1 MPAVTDPPGLL
12 MYSQMSEVPS
22 SPSRYSSCAQIW
34 LAMSSLTSVPSMT
47 TRFFSN
53 RLNTSLRGSN
63 PGSSAMGTV
72 MSDMRPTLPPALRMP
87 LSNDRVLVEWHDGG
101 WRTVRAATVDIANSL
116 VDVGDDAPYRVL
128 S

>member
-47 TRFFSN
+47 TRFFNN
-53 RLNTSLRGSN
+53 RLNTSLRGSK

-72 MSDMRPTLPPALRMP
+72 KSDMRPTLSPALLMP
-87 LSNDRVLVEWHDGG
+87 LSDDGVLIERHHGR
-101 WRTVRAATVDIANSL
+101 WRAFGAAP
-116 VDVGDDAPYRVL
+116 VDVAY
-128 S
+128 

>member
-1 MPAVTDPPGLL
+1 
-12 MYSQMSEVPS
+12 MYSQMSDVAS

-47 TRFFSN
+47 TLFFNN
-53 RLNTSLRGSN
+53 RLNTSLRGSK

-72 MSDMRPTLPPALRMP
+72 MSDMRPTLSPPLRMP
-87 LSNDRVLVEWHDGG
+87 LSNDGGLVEWHDGG
-101 WRTVRAATVDIANSL
+101 WRTIGAATVDIANSL
-116 VDVGDDAPYRVL
+116 VDVRDDAPNSVL

>member
-12 MYSQMSEVPS
+12 MYSQMSELAS

-53 RLNTSLRGSN
+53 RLNTSLRGSK

-87 LSNDRVLVEWHDGG
+87 PSNDGVLVERHDRRWGP
-101 WRTVRAATVDIANSL
+101 VCAATVDIANSL
-116 VDVGDDAPYRVL
+116 VDVRDDAPNSVL